1 MFSRLPS
8 LVTSLRRAVSTQ
20 SWRSMIPEGKA
31 LIGGE
36 WRAGLS
42 GQMFPVHSP
51 AKEEQIGEAPCASSP
66 EDLDASIRAAAE
78 AQPAWAAL
86 TVGARARV
94 LEQWALKLEENTSLL
109 AQLITAEN
117 GKVDSD
123 ARGEIS
129 SAVQQLR
136 WYANEARATYGQV
149 ISSVNVSG
157 RRLIVVYQPIGV
169 VAMITPWNFPLS
181 MMTRK
186 AGAALA
192 AGCAVVLKPA
202 DETPLTAL
210 AAAFLATSEAG
221 LDPRLLSILTSPRED
236 ADAVGKVFCSHPLI
250 RLVGFTGS
258 TTVGKRLY
266 AAAAANMKRV
276 QLELGGNA
284 PFIIFESADLDLAV
298 SQLMA
303 SKFRCSGQ
311 TCVCANRI
319 LVQES
324 IHDTF
329 VDMLTTV
336 VGGLELGKHQGPLI
350 NKVALN
356 KVASMVEAAEREGA
370 VATIGGKRAC
380 VNGRGHFYLPT
391 VLVNVTPN
399 MLCGRE
405 EIFGPVAPIIKFSTE
420 DEAVALANSTPSGL
434 AGYMFS
440 RDVGQCWR
448 VAEAME
454 AGLVG
459 VNAGLV
465 STPEAPF
472 GGVKHSG
479 IGHEGGPGALKE
491 FMNTKYMCWA
501 GID

>member
-1 MFSRLPS
+1 MSPRLTSLLTPLRRTLSTRAWRS
-8 LVTSLRRAVSTQ
+8 LV
-20 SWRSMIPEGKA
+20 PEGKA

-36 WRAGLS
+36 WKAGS
-42 GQMFPVHSP
+42 GSHMFPVFSP
-51 AKEEQIGEAPCASSP
+51 AKEEQIAEVPCASSG
-66 EDLDASIRAAAE
+66 EDLDASIEAAAE

-94 LEQWALKLEENTSLL
+94 LEQWASKLEENTPLL

-129 SAVQQLR
+129 SAIQQLR

-149 ISSVNVSG
+149 IPSTNVPG
-157 RRLIVVYQPIGV
+157 RRLMVVHQPIGV

-186 AGAALA
+186 VGAALA

-258 TTVGKRLY
+258 TNVGKKLY
-266 AAAAANMKRV
+266 AAAAMHMKRV

-298 SQLMA
+298 SQLIA

-324 IHDTF
+324 IYETF
-329 VDMLTTV
+329 VDMLTTA

-350 NKVALN
+350 NKIALDKVAL
-356 KVASMVEAAEREGA
+356 MVGAAVREGA
-370 VATIGGKRAC
+370 VAAIGGKRAS
-380 VNGRGHFYLPT
+380 VDGRGHFYSPT
-391 VLVNVTPN
+391 VLINVAPN
-399 MLCGRE
+399 MSCGRE
-405 EIFGPVAPIIKFSTE
+405 EIFGPVAPIIKFGTE
-420 DEAVALANSTPSGL
+420 AEAVALANSTPSGL
-434 AGYMFS
+434 AGYVFS
-440 RDVGQCWR
+440 REVGQCWR

-459 VNAGLV
+459 VNAGVV

-491 FMNTKYMCWA
+491 FMNTKCMCWA
-501 GID
+501 GLD